1 MAELI
6 TRDATEA
13 DYNAQ
18 SRSIQLKLDVYFNGL
33 SAAPLEI
40 TKDNYLIDSDILEE
54 ACADDNNPFGK
65 VSANEIS
72 FSLFNETGI
81 FNPTNARSPYY
92 GRIRVGVP
100 IKAYMRPSV
109 DDAEI
114 NWDELG
120 TFYVSDWSAAIT
132 GTSAYVTASDKMYD
146 VFSLP
151 QPKMPVRANVSMHDA
166 FKSFFAHIGVGAV
179 VDERLTEMLAYAYNT
194 SKNADFLNALSV
206 GSQAF
211 VFCNRQGVPT
221 VKYARAK
228 QDVAYTLTDADQII
242 SVSSKQSALLEYD
255 GAEVVMNEPQL
266 TKETVILSMTDLV
279 VTPGTIR
286 NELISFSATPVA
298 KLLKAS
304 FIGTGKVQL
313 SNLVASSVDLSFNLV
328 NDGSAEATGD
338 LTVYGSCIESVS
350 STFAGVGNNLLSVDN
365 IYIQKKDYAEKFYR
379 FLRAYVTNNV
389 PVLDLTIRGNPK
401 YQPGDKLRIV
411 SEKYNI
417 DYTGILLRQQ
427 FTYNGA
433 LSSTIKVFNSQILEV
448 S

>member
-40 TKDNYLIDSDILEE
+40 TRDNYLIDSDILEE
-54 ACADDNNPFGK
+54 ACADDSNPFGK

-72 FSLFNETGI
+72 FSLFNESGM
-81 FNPTNARSPYY
+81 FNPTNTASPYY

-109 DDAEI
+109 ADAEI

-166 FKSFFAHIGVGAV
+166 FKSFFEHIGVGAH
-179 VDERLTEMLAYAYNT
+179 VDERLTEMLVYAYNT
-194 SKNADFLNALSV
+194 SKNAEFLNEMSV

-211 VFCNRQGVPT
+211 VFCNRQGIPT
-221 VKYARAK
+221 VKYARAM

-255 GAEVVMNEPQL
+255 GAEVVMNEPQQ
-266 TKETVILSMTDLV
+266 TKETVVLSMKDLV
-279 VTPGTIR
+279 VTPGTTK
-286 NELISFSATPVA
+286 NELFSFSTVPVV
-298 KLLKAS
+298 KLLKTS
-304 FIGTGKVQL
+304 LIGTGKVRV
-313 SNLVASSVDLSFNLV
+313 NRLVASSADVSFNLV
-328 NDGSAEATGD
+328 NEGNVEVICD
-338 LTVYGSCIESVS
+338 LEVYGSCIESVS
-350 STFAGVGNNLLSVDN
+350 STFTSVGNNLLRVDN
-365 IYIQKKDYAEKFYR
+365 KYVQKKDYAEKFYR
-379 FLRAYVTNNV
+379 FLKAYITSNV
-389 PVLDLTIRGNPK
+389 PVLELTIRGNPK
-401 YQPGDKLRIV
+401 YQPGDKLRII

>member
-40 TKDNYLIDSDILEE
+40 TRDNYLIDSDILEE
-54 ACADDNNPFGK
+54 ACADDSNPFGK
-65 VSANEIS
+65 VSANEVS
-72 FSLFNETGI
+72 FSLFNESGI
-81 FNPTNARSPYY
+81 FNPTNTASPYY

-109 DDAEI
+109 AEAEI

-151 QPKMPVRANVSMHDA
+151 QPKMPVRADVSMHDM
-166 FKSFFAHIGVGAV
+166 FKSFFDHISVGAV
-179 VDERLTEMLAYAYNT
+179 VDERLTEMLVYAYNT
-194 SKNADFLNALSV
+194 SKNAEFLNEMSV
-206 GSQAF
+206 GSQSF
-211 VFCNRQGVPT
+211 VFCDRQGIPT

-228 QDVAYTLTDADQII
+228 QDIAYTLTDADQII

-255 GAEVVMNEPQL
+255 GAEVVMNEPQQ
-266 TKETVILSMTDLV
+266 TKETVVLSMKDLV
-279 VTPGTIR
+279 VKPGTTK
-286 NELISFSATPVA
+286 NDLVSFTTVPVA
-298 KLLKAS
+298 KLLKTS
-304 FIGTGKVQL
+304 LTGTGKVRV
-313 SNLVASSVDLSFNLV
+313 NKLVASSVDLSFSVANE
-328 NDGSAEATGD
+328 GSTEVTCD
-338 LTVYGSCIESVS
+338 LDVYGSCIESVS
-350 STFAGVGNNLLSVDN
+350 STFAGVGNNLLKVDN
-365 IYIQKKDYAEKFYR
+365 RYVQKKEYAEKFYR
-379 FLRAYVTNNV
+379 FLRAYVTSNV
-389 PVLDLTIRGNPK
+389 PVLELTIRGNPK
-401 YQPGDKLRIV
+401 YLPGDKLRIV

-417 DYTGILLRQQ
+417 DYTGILIRQQ
-427 FTYNGA
+427 FSYNGA

>member
-6 TRDATEA
+6 ARDATEA

-40 TKDNYLIDSDILEE
+40 TRDNYLIDSDILEE
-54 ACADDNNPFGK
+54 ACADDSNPFGK
-65 VSANEIS
+65 VSANELS
-72 FSLFNETGI
+72 FSLYNESGI
-81 FNPTNARSPYY
+81 FNPTNAASPYY

-100 IKAYMRPSV
+100 IKAYIRPSV
-109 DDAEI
+109 ADAEL

-151 QPKMPVRANVSMHDA
+151 QPKMPVMANVCMHDV
-166 FKSFFAHIGVGAV
+166 FKSFFEHIGVGANI
-179 VDERLTEMLAYAYNT
+179 DERLTEMLVYAYNI
-194 SKNADFLNALSV
+194 SKNADFLNEMSV
-206 GSQAF
+206 GSQSF
-211 VFCNRQGVPT
+211 VFCDRQGIPT

-228 QDVAYTLTDADQII
+228 QDTAYTLTDADQII

-255 GAEVVMNEPQL
+255 GAEVVMNEPQQ
-266 TKETVILSMTDLV
+266 TKETVVLSMKDFV
-279 VTPGTIR
+279 VKPGTTK
-286 NELISFSATPVA
+286 NELVSFTTTPVV
-298 KLLKAS
+298 KLLKTS
-304 FIGTGKVQL
+304 LIGTGKVKV
-313 SNLVASSVDLSFNLV
+313 NKLVASSVDLSFSVANESGV
-328 NDGSAEATGD
+328 EVTCDFD
-338 LTVYGSCIESVS
+338 VYGSCIESVS
-350 STFAGVGNNLLSVDN
+350 STFAGVGNNLLKVDN
-365 IYIQKKDYAEKFYR
+365 RYVQKKEYAETFYR
-379 FLRAYVTNNV
+379 FLRAYVTSHV
-389 PVLDLTIRGNPK
+389 PVLELTIRGNPK

-417 DYTGILLRQQ
+417 DYTGILIRQQ
-427 FTYNGA
+427 FSYNGA